1 MTRVEQEM
9 DTMVMSEAERQ
20 RRQESQDA
28 EPWFGGM
35 TFGAFRELPARKKN
49 EIYQRYSQCGATHI
63 GLWKDCTLGKCRRAK
78 RCSGFLT
85 DAQYA
90 AGYATAYPPCVRMQ
104 EERRYAVF
112 KALDVLFPSQDAPP
126 KYDGTQNG
134 RASQDDD

>member
-1 MTRVEQEM
+1 
-9 DTMVMSEAERQ
+9 MVMSEAERQ
-20 RRQESQDA
+20 RRQDRQDA

-35 TFGAFRELPARKKN
+35 TFGAFRQLPRRKQH
-49 EIYQRYSQCGATHI
+49 EIHQRYSQCGATHI

-104 EERRYAVF
+104 EERRSAVF
-112 KALDVLFPSQDAPP
+112 KALEELFPPKDAPP

-134 RASQDDD
+134 GAPHDDDDRE